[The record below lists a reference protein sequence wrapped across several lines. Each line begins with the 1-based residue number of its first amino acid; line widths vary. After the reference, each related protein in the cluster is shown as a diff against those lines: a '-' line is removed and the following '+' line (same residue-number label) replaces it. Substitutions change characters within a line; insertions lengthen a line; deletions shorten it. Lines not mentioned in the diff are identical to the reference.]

1 MLTFADVTCAEV
13 RSERYH
19 KARRIQPV
27 RRCEVRVYQNIQ
39 AKCKESETTVSR
51 LESELGFPRGS
62 ICKWDRNIPSI
73 AKVKAVADRLEVTID
88 ELLKGVEFDK

>member
-1 MLTFADVTCAEV
+1 MNLYC
-13 RSERYH
+13 
-19 KARRIQPV
+19 
-27 RRCEVRVYQNIQ
+27 NIQ
-39 AKCKESETTVSR
+39 MKCLKAGISVNR

>member
-1 MLTFADVTCAEV
+1 MTLY
-13 RSERYH
+13 R
-19 KARRIQPV
+19 
-27 RRCEVRVYQNIQ
+27 NIQ
-39 AKCKESETTVSR
+39 VKCKESKTTVNR

>member
-1 MLTFADVTCAEV
+1 MNLYC
-13 RSERYH
+13 
-19 KARRIQPV
+19 
-27 RRCEVRVYQNIQ
+27 NIQ
-39 AKCKESETTVSR
+39 MKCLEAGISVNR

-62 ICKWDRNIPSI
+62 ICKWDRNIPSV